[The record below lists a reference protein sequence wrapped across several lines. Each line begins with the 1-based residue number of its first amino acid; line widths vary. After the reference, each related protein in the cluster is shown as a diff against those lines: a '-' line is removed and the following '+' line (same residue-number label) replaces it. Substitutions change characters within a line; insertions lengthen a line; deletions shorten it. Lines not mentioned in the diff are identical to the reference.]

1 MVNQKEMASQTG
13 FSRRKVQRIIKK
25 LADEGI
31 IWRDGAKKN
40 GKWRVREDI
49 QQLVP
54 AEIN

>member
-13 FSRRKVQRIIKK
+13 FSRGKVQRIIKK
-25 LADEGI
+25 LTDEGI

-40 GKWRVREDI
+40 GKWCVREDI

-54 AEIN
+54 AVIN